1 MSTPRLHPDAYA
13 LFDTAIGRC
22 GIAWTERGV
31 CAVQIAESDD
41 ATTRRRLLRQ
51 WSETPEEEPPPG
63 VAAVV
68 ERIVALLQGDDVDF
82 ADCALDLRG
91 TSEFERSVYRAAL
104 EIRPGQTATYGE
116 VAAKLGDRGAA
127 RAVGRALGDNP
138 VPIIVPCHR
147 VVAANGKTGGFS
159 APGGAA
165 TKQRMLAIESGGNPA
180 PDRLPL

>member
-1 MSTPRLHPDAYA
+1 MSTPRLRPDAFT

-31 CAVQIAESDD
+31 CAVQIPEGDD

-51 WSETPEEEPPPG
+51 WDATTEEDPPPG
-63 VAAVV
+63 VAATV
-68 ERIVALLQGDDVDF
+68 ERIVALLAGDNVDF

-91 TSEFERSVYRAAL
+91 TSEFERAVYRAAL
-104 EIRPGQTATYGE
+104 EIPAGQTLTYGE
-116 VAAKLGDRGAA
+116 MAAKLGDRGAA

-147 VVAANGKTGGFS
+147 IVAANGKTGGFS
-159 APGGAA
+159 APGGAV
-165 TKQRMLAIESGGNPA
+165 TKQRMLAIESSGNPA

>member
-1 MSTPRLHPDAYA
+1 MSTPRLHPEAYA

-31 CAVQIAESDD
+31 CAVQIPEGDD

-51 WSETPEEEPPPG
+51 WSETEEAEPPPG
-63 VAAVV
+63 VTAII
-68 ERIVALLQGDDVDF
+68 ESIVALLDGGDVDF
-82 ADCALDLRG
+82 TDCALDLRG
-91 TSEFERSVYRAAL
+91 TSEFEREVYRVAL
-104 EIRPGQTATYGE
+104 EIPAGQTLTYGE
-116 VAAKLGDRGAA
+116 VAERIGQTGAA

-159 APGGAA
+159 AAGGAA
-165 TKQRMLAIESGGNPA
+165 TKQRMLAIESAGNPA